1 MTRHALV
8 VAALGLLLT
17 ACNNHRGQNRHQA
30 LAACE
35 TEGLRV
41 HANVQNPDDQYHRM
55 GEYALLCMRAK
66 NYDWNHESTH
76 CRTEDSYAAIAD
88 EQCYARHEGD

>member
-1 MTRHALV
+1 
-8 VAALGLLLT
+8 
-17 ACNNHRGQNRHQA
+17 
-30 LAACE
+30 
-35 TEGLRV
+35 
-41 HANVQNPDDQYHRM
+41 M